1 VNTLVVFRFDGPEA
15 ADATL
20 PRLRRLAQQHVI
32 NVDDAALVSWL
43 PSRRKPAT
51 RELGSLDGPGEL
63 WGGFWGLL
71 LGLVFLSPLAG
82 PAFGAAAGAVAGGL
96 SDFGI
101 EDDFIKSV
109 RDTVIPGTSA
119 VFVVTR
125 RVSADRLTK
134 ELRGLGDNVGCTYL
148 SPEQE
153 QRLRDALG
161 DESTPR

>member
-1 VNTLVVFRFDGPEA
+1 M
-15 ADATL
+15 
-20 PRLRRLAQQHVI
+20 
-32 NVDDAALVSWL
+32 DDAALVSWL
-43 PSRRKPAT
+43 PSRRKPST

-125 RVSADRLTK
+125 TRVGRPLDQGAGAGSATTWAA
-134 ELRGLGDNVGCTYL
+134 GYL